1 MEMNLAPPW
10 VHFSLVPKLL
20 LNRKL
25 TYGNEAQKKK
35 HLAPPLGL
43 DHAIGRRR
51 SGKRQV
57 FDCSLLP
64 CWLVCVTEIEGKKMG
79 IDLAT
84 WRARIGLNYCRQ
96 SRYACRPLPFQWRA
110 ARWGVE
116 EVMNSTPFLLQ
127 GCMAVVSL
135 SLILGYTLRG
145 RPIGR
150 CGCGKV
156 CRPKLRGGSV
166 PSAEVRGVA
175 GMGVIEACLLLRVCA
190 VVLVLLLMAG
200 DVERNP
206 GPTGK
211 EGNTPSYTQWIGTN
225 NASMHVHS
233 LPVQM

>member
-1 MEMNLAPPW
+1 
-10 VHFSLVPKLL
+10 
-20 LNRKL
+20 
-25 TYGNEAQKKK
+25 
-35 HLAPPLGL
+35 
-43 DHAIGRRR
+43 
-51 SGKRQV
+51 
-57 FDCSLLP
+57 
-64 CWLVCVTEIEGKKMG
+64 MG

-96 SRYACRPLPFQWRA
+96 SRYAYRPLPFQWRA

-116 EVMNSTPFLLQ
+116 EVMSSTPLLLQ

-145 RPIGR
+145 RPIER

-166 PSAEVRGVA
+166 PSTEVRGMA
-175 GMGVIEACLLLRVCA
+175 GMGVMEACLVLRVCA
-190 VVLVLLLMAG
+190 VVLALLLMAG

-211 EGNTPSYTQWIGTN
+211 EGNTPSQSCGGLIGTN
-225 NASMHVHS
+225 KYRRAYTFTASTNLCLFLSANGHI
-233 LPVQM
+233 